1 MSWNP
6 IKGEHCLLIAP
17 AVRWDRDP
25 QPGVAHVELTDRHG
39 TVHPALEKTAMF
51 DNYAELELGEGY
63 PREAHIH
70 CTITE
75 INGHHVTVEADIICN
90 GDWPFTLDVDL
101 DMLRRF
107 TARDDN

>member
-17 AVRWDRDP
+17 AVRYESDP
-25 QPGVAHVELTDRHG
+25 QPGVAYVELTDRHG
-39 TVHPALEKTAMF
+39 TVHQALDKTVMF
-51 DNYAELELGEGY
+51 DNYAELETGDGY

-75 INGHHVTVEADIICN
+75 INGHHVTVEADIRHD
-90 GDWPFTLDVDL
+90 GGGPLRLDVDL
-101 DMLRRF
+101 DVLRRF
-107 TARDDN
+107 TARDDD